1 MERSQPEAPP
11 VVLVVGPD
19 DAVHADI
26 CRMVRAIGFRVRTAH
41 GGCEAIRYLQLHPGE
56 VGLVLADI
64 LMPGMDGGELVER
77 VRDLLPGMRCVLMSP
92 PAAAAAELAGA
103 YPETPVLEKPFG
115 LRELHGVL
123 ARQIGSPAAAARS
136 RTARPA
142 RPAFHRSRAPR
153 S

>member
-1 MERSQPEAPP
+1 MKRSQPEAPP
-11 VVLVVGPD
+11 VVLVVGVD
-19 DAVHADI
+19 DAVHADV

-41 GGCEAIRYLQLHPGE
+41 GGREAIRYLQRHPGE

-77 VRDLLPGMRCVLMSP
+77 VRDLLPGMRYVLMSP
-92 PAAAAAELAGA
+92 PAAVEAVELAGA

-142 RPAFHRSRAPR
+142 FHRSRAPR